1 MDNLLDDFWK
11 NYFRPHNESVLSL
24 AVQRKIANLKSKYI
38 LEGNLKGLKILER
51 FVKNQINSKR
61 LTQSSVSIPDS
72 MSMPP
77 SGFDVGKL
85 MAYGK
90 APTSGGV
97 SYGKAFREHSRFSEL
112 MSVPDY
118 IQRKYHGHSMT
129 EIYRKQSKFQRMM
142 NEPIGGSIT
151 IGDDDQYA
159 FGADTGAN
167 RGGDFAYL
175 AEQEKEQRERRAS
188 MRRAEARGS
197 VRQKRERLNYMKEY
211 PNFFKNS
218 KMTAKEVKNIAKMIK
233 RWEKAPIFG
242 QILKVAGKSPLG
254 VEGTVILAALTG
266 LNWFAQNA
274 DRANKNM
281 VQWKNMQNL
290 SGKAS
295 DAFTAAAYYAG
306 IDKPGEISK
315 RFGIATL
322 KYGDA
327 EKFYRIMGAN
337 MANLPPIAR
346 MAIAKK
352 LGWDETDVAIADI
365 FSGRIGFDETRDMNV
380 TRNMVSVGTT
390 LGFATGSGFWN
401 TLNAALSTPFQSVG
415 SRTINSMDQFRF
427 LQERSKEM
435 IDSER
440 DANNAAES
448 ADKFKSNGYNL
459 DDKQSSTRALNIT
472 INTGDLSLPNV
483 QNANDFLMALSNE
496 GIRRAQRAEI
506 LTTFDTMKV

>member
-1 MDNLLDDFWK
+1 MDDFWK
-11 NYFRPHNESVLSL
+11 NYFGPHDASVLSL
-24 AVQRKIANLKSKYI
+24 NVQRKIANLKSKYI
-38 LEGNLKGLKILER
+38 LEGSLKGLKILDR

-61 LTQSSVSIPDS
+61 LTRSSVSIPDS
-72 MSMPP
+72 MFIPP
-77 SGFDVGKL
+77 AGFDVGKL

-90 APTSGGV
+90 STSSSGIAM
-97 SYGKAFREHSRFSEL
+97 GKVYRERSRFADL
-112 MSVPDY
+112 MRAPDFT
-118 IQRKYHGHSMT
+118 QRTYHGHSMT
-129 EIYRKQSKFQRMM
+129 DILRERRRFERIM
-142 NEPIGGSIT
+142 NEPLGGSLT
-151 IGDDDQYA
+151 IGDNDQYA

-167 RGGDFAYL
+167 RKGDFSYL
-175 AEQEKEQRERRAS
+175 ADQEKEQDERRIS

-197 VRQKRERLNYMKEY
+197 IRQKRERLNYMKEY

-233 RWEKAPIFG
+233 RWEKAPVFG

-254 VEGTVILAALTG
+254 IEGTIGLATLTG

-274 DRANKNM
+274 DKANKNV

-327 EKFYRIMGAN
+327 EKFYRTMGAN

-365 FSGRIGFDETRDMNV
+365 FSGRIGFDETRDMNA

-415 SRTINSMDQFRF
+415 ARTVNSMDQFKF

-459 DDKQSSTRALNIT
+459 DDKQSSARDVNIT

-483 QNANDFLMALSNE
+483 QNANDFVMALSNE
-496 GIRRAQRAEI
+496 GIRRSQRAEI